1 MLNANLV
8 LLVFSLEALTLTF
21 LFSFFVLLICLF
33 YIFLGVHVS
42 VPGGT
47 D

>member
-21 LFSFFVLLICLF
+21 LFSFFGANSFVLLK
-33 YIFLGVHVS
+33 IFLGAHV
-42 VPGGT
+42 PF
-47 D
+47 